1 MTPQYKNR
9 CIPLF
14 VHFTFS
20 LYKEHTHKQL
30 LEKAYYD
37 LSNSGAYLGPATLDR
52 HLKYNGITRIG
63 KSKVRKWL
71 HNQDDYSLRRE
82 LRHSVRKARVVVAG
96 IDDQFDMD
104 LADVSNISN
113 ENDSIG
119 YLLFVIDIFS
129 KYLSIEPLKNKTAKG
144 VVKALQ
150 NLLTKDRKCKKL
162 RSDSGKEFNN
172 NTMKP
177 FLKQENIYYFTTLNS
192 DTKVSVAECGIKT
205 YKYYVSIFHKAANS
219 QI

>member
-1 MTPQYKNR
+1 MLQKP
-9 CIPLF
+9 
-14 VHFTFS
+14 
-20 LYKEHTHKQL
+20 
-30 LEKAYYD
+30 YYD
-37 LSNSGAYLGPATLDR
+37 LSNSGAYLGPATLDGV
-52 HLKYNGITRIG
+52 LKSNGITRIG
-63 KSKVRKWL
+63 KNKVRKWL

-82 LRHSVRKARVVVAG
+82 LRYSVRKARVVVAG

-104 LADVSNISN
+104 LTNVSNISN

-129 KYLSIEPLKNKTAKG
+129 KYLWIKPLKNKTAKG

-162 RSDSGKEFNN
+162 RSDRGKEFNN

-192 DTKVSVAECGIKT
+192 DTTANVAERGIKT
-205 YKYYVSIFHKAANS
+205 YKYDLFIFHHAETS
-219 QI
+219 QIFRSFARNGHELQCNTS